1 MKKVLVVL
9 MVLTLICGAVF
20 AQGTQEAATTSSSGE
35 KKLTFG
41 YAVQDLG
48 NQYWV
53 TAADGVKAQC
63 AEMGINCMV
72 MDANTDPAKELANV
86 ENMIQSGVNAILLSP
101 WDSDSGATA
110 TKTANKAGIPVFIL
124 DIGVTSGDYVSFIIS
139 DNKAGGVMAGEY
151 MASLLPAGS
160 EVAHITCQL
169 GYVQPA
175 LRGEGFTEA
184 AEKAGLKVVAKQP
197 ADSQRSLGMDVMQ
210 NMLQANPNIKGV
222 FCEND
227 EMALGAVEAISAAGK
242 SGKISVIGFDGND
255 DAVKAVKEGRM
266 MATVAQQPYKMGQM
280 GVQTAYDYLQGK
292 TVEKTT
298 FVPVQ
303 IIKK

>member
-1 MKKVLVVL
+1 MKKFLTVLVVL
-9 MVLTLICGAVF
+9 MLVCSVSF
-20 AQGTQEAATTSSSGE
+20 AQGAKETKDG
-35 KKLTFG
+35 LVFG

-53 TAADGVKAQC
+53 TAADGVKAKC
-63 AEMGINCMV
+63 AELGITCLV

-86 ENMIQSGVNAILLSP
+86 EDMIQRKVDAILLSP

-110 TKTANKAGIPVFIL
+110 TKLANKAGIPVFVL

-139 DNKAGGVMAGEY
+139 DNKEGGVQAGEF
-151 MASLLPAGS
+151 MATLIPAGS

-184 AEKAGLKVVAKQP
+184 ATKAGMKIVAKQP
-197 ADSQRSLGMDVMQ
+197 ADSQRALGMNVMQ

-227 EMALGAVEAISAAGK
+227 EMALGAVEAIAAAGK
-242 SGKISVIGFDGND
+242 KGQIAVIGFDGNS
-255 DAVKAVKEGRM
+255 DAVDAVNDGRM
-266 MATVAQQPYKMGQM
+266 AATVAQQPFMMGEM
-280 GVQTAYDYLQGK
+280 GVQAAFDHLNGK
-292 TVEKTT
+292 AVEKTT
-298 FVPVQ
+298 FVPVSL
-303 IIKK
+303 IKK